1 MRLSRARI
9 RELLNDGLPLE
20 LSTGLIDHGIREAGL
35 AAAPLQEQ
43 LLAELLPERTSCRW
57 MKPLGRS
64 AAVSCGDGCWSARK
78 RVLCIVGRRTRQVLR
93 QVLGE
98 SFAGWLMSDGQVN
111 YRDYPQRLRGL
122 APLKRK
128 ARGLAQSLDRE
139 AREFGE
145 MALMVRYGVFQQ
157 VRDGPDTSVY
167 SPFLE
172 LFRDLCERYREVA
185 HDKTRELAREFLYDW
200 EAIWAVLD
208 HPELPLTNHAAER
221 ALRHWVIA
229 RRFSHGTRT
238 PEGSGVLGMLAS
250 VIETCRIRGI
260 LPWPD
265 LASVIAR
272 RRQGHPAPPL
282 AAAAA

>member
-1 MRLSRARI
+1 VFV
-9 RELLNDGLPLE
+9 
-20 LSTGLIDHGIREAGL
+20 ST
-35 AAAPLQEQ
+35 Q
-43 LLAELLPERTSCRW
+43 
-57 MKPLGRS
+57 
-64 AAVSCGDGCWSARK
+64 V
-78 RVLCIVGRRTRQVLR
+78 VLFIVGRRTRQVLR
-93 QVLGE
+93 QVLSE
-98 SFAGWLMSDGQVN
+98 SFAGWLMSDGHVN
-111 YRDYPQRLRGL
+111 YRDYPQRLRCL
-122 APLKRK
+122 AHLKRK

-145 MALMVRYGVFQQ
+145 MALMVLYVVFKQ

-172 LFRDLCERYREVA
+172 LFKDLCELYREVA

-208 HPELPLTNHAAER
+208 HPELPLTNNAAER

-229 RRFSHGTRT
+229 RRLSHGTRT
-238 PEGSGVLGMLAS
+238 PEGSGVLGILAS

-260 LPWPD
+260 LPWPY